1 MISHPEVP
9 MTDPTRPRDT
19 SPRKTFL
26 DELQEQRWDDHRY
39 YHRSRVNQTFHLVS
53 ACCFLATYVLLFIH
67 PTMAAVFGWAVAMW
81 PRQIG
86 HFFFEPK
93 GYDEVNAVT
102 FERKEEIKVGFNLKR
117 KTILF
122 ATWLSVPV
130 ALAACSVFGWISPFR
145 SFLDYLHQLGVLW
158 LGLAAAGLLGRTLYL
173 CATRNVQTGVV
184 WFTKILTDPFHD
196 VKIYHRAP
204 LHLLRG
210 EWFEPAHHQPDH
222 DAPPPG
228 RAHGELRA

>member
-1 MISHPEVP
+1 MQSFLAEL
-9 MTDPTRPRDT
+9 
-19 SPRKTFL
+19 KT
-26 DELQEQRWDDHRY
+26 QRWDDHRY
-39 YHRSRVNQTFHLVS
+39 YHHSRINQSLHFLSAVSFIIAYITMFFDPVKSALIGWLVS
-53 ACCFLATYVLLFIH
+53 MVS
-67 PTMAAVFGWAVAMW
+67 
-81 PRQIG
+81 RQSG

-130 ALAACSVFGWISPFR
+130 ALAACSVFGWISPFK
-145 SFLDYLHQLGVLW
+145 SFADYLHLLGVLW

-173 CATRNVQTGVV
+173 CITRNVQTGVV

-210 EWFEPAHHQPDH
+210 EWFEPASHPSDH